1 LGLISLESR
10 GEFDNELGWWSD
22 WATPIE
28 FDQDTY
34 GFISEDFRE
43 PLFNRVVF
51 LEPPADPERSI
62 SRAIQKFG
70 DRGPVPSFFV
80 PRGDSFESLRSRLVG
95 RGYRVAD
102 RFIVMSLEK
111 PGLLTGR
118 VGRSHRIRKS
128 EVETWS
134 KVYLESFYGEESLL
148 KVVSKRVGKA
158 QEKRSNWLILA
169 EEDGKPAGT
178 VALHLTEGRLGLYC
192 LGTAPPMRGRGIAGG
207 LLSFAS
213 GLAEEKKANLML
225 QVFEAEGVEGFY
237 LERGFSRVSI
247 VDVFEK

>member
-10 GEFDNELGWWSD
+10 GEFENELGWWSD

-28 FDQDTY
+28 FDRDTY

-51 LEPPADPERSI
+51 LEPPTDPDRSI
-62 SRAIQKFG
+62 SKGIQRFG
-70 DRGPVPSFFV
+70 GGGPVPSFFV
-80 PRGDSFESLRSRLVG
+80 PQDDSFESVRNRLVG

-118 VGRSHRIRKS
+118 LGRSHRIRKS

-148 KVVSKRVGKA
+148 KVVSRRVGKA
-158 QEKRSNWLILA
+158 REKRSNWLILA
-169 EEDGKPAGT
+169 EEDGKAAGT
-178 VALHLTEGRLGLYC
+178 VALHLTKGLLGLYC
-192 LGTAPPMRGRGIAGG
+192 LGTAPSMRGRGIAGG
-207 LLSFAS
+207 LLSVARR
-213 GLAEEKKANLML
+213 LAEEKGTKLIL
-225 QVFEAEGVEGFY
+225 QVFEEEGVEGFY